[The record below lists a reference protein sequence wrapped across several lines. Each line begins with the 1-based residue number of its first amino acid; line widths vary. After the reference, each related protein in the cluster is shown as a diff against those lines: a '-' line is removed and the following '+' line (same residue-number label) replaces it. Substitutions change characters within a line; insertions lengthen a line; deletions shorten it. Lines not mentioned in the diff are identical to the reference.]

1 MEKTALNKLIAL
13 LSSAIQEEVNKK
25 EHDNSIIYGLAKAR
39 IAAQALLPE
48 EAAQIEEAFDY
59 AKMSTLM
66 GCTAGFEGDF
76 TLTGKDYF
84 DIKFEKNNITPQ
96 PICKVK

>member
-39 IAAQALLPE
+39 IAAQAMLPE

-59 AKMSTLM
+59 AKLSTLM
-66 GCTAGFEGDF
+66 CLAADIRGSE
-76 TLTGKDYF
+76 LTGHEYYLKMYGNT
-84 DIKFEKNNITPQ
+84 EAAPQ